1 MDFQKLRSIRF
12 ANDPASA
19 LDSGRCLLDS
29 SIFMIPYGKQS
40 ISEDDIAAV
49 VRSLRSDFLTCG
61 PEVDAFEEEF
71 AAFVGAKH
79 AVAVCN
85 ATAALHLAMQVLGI
99 GKRDRVVTSPNT
111 FVASA
116 NAAAYVGATPDFS
129 DIDLKS
135 YNLDPVVLEQNWKP
149 DTKAVVAVDYAGQP
163 CNMPEIARIAR
174 SRGAYVIEDACH
186 GTGGGFEADG
196 RKWKLGGHPWAD
208 ITTFSFHPVKT
219 LTTGE
224 GGILLTENDEWAAKA
239 RLLRTHGITR
249 NPSEF
254 TGLSDSLSSFCSA
267 ISPSQS
273 AIDAQSPQVS
283 GLGSPLSEFGP
294 WYYEMQELGYNYRI
308 TDLQCALGRSQLNRL
323 PEFIARRQEIA
334 SRYNQAFSNLD
345 WLKTPSFDRAFS
357 PTTRYPLPVAT
368 AASNTLDPRLSTLD
382 SSFSYQLSDLSLHLY
397 TIQIDFPSLCKTRTE
412 VMHELREKGVGTQVL
427 YIPVYLQPWYRR
439 TFGYTIGKC
448 PKAEQFY
455 ARALSLPL
463 FPAMSDA
470 DVDIVINAVQNL
482 KKN

>member
-1 MDFQKLRSIRF
+1 
-12 ANDPASA
+12 
-19 LDSGRCLLDS
+19 
-29 SIFMIPYGKQS
+29 MIPYGRQS

-61 PEVDAFEEEF
+61 PEVEAFEKEF

-99 GKRDRVVTSPNT
+99 GKGDRVVTSPNT

-129 DIDLKS
+129 DIDSKT

-186 GTGGGFEADG
+186 GLGGGFQADG

-224 GGILLTENDEWAAKA
+224 GGILLTENDEWAARA

-249 NPSEF
+249 NHDEF
-254 TGLSDSLSSFCSA
+254 TGLDDSEHSDFRFQFSAKPNPPSVIRDQSFLA
-267 ISPSQS
+267 
-273 AIDAQSPQVS
+273 
-283 GLGSPLSEFGP
+283 ERGP

-308 TDLQCALGRSQLNRL
+308 TDLQCALGRNQLKRL
-323 PEFIARRQEIA
+323 PEFITRRQQIA
-334 SRYNQAFSNLD
+334 SCYNQAFSNLD
-345 WLKTPSFDRAFS
+345 WLKTPAFDSAS
-357 PTTRYPLPVAT
+357 PTTRHQPPAT
-368 AASNTLDPRLSTLD
+368 GSD
-382 SSFSYQLSDLSLHLY
+382 FSYQLSDLSLHLY
-397 TIQIDFPSLCKTRTE
+397 TVQIDFPSVGKTRTK
-412 VMHELREKGVGTQVL
+412 VMQELREKGVGTQVL

-439 TFGYTIGKC
+439 IYGYASGKC
-448 PKAEQFY
+448 PNAERFY

-463 FPAMSDA
+463 YPAMSDK
-470 DVDIVINAVQNL
+470 DVGKVIGAVANL
-482 KKN
+482 AVANSST